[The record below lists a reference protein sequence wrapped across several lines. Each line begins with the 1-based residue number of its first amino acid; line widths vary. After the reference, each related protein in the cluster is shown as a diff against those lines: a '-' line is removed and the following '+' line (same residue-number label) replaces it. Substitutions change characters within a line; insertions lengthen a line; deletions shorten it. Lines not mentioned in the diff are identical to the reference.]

1 LTFTALVLQYGIPTK
16 QGSASLSRLVVIY
29 IHQYPIIRARAFQA
43 REGDVFFIKSY
54 LMSKK
59 QVECRNRL
67 FLILLSIQT
76 DSNKTIQTK
85 IENSEEFSN
94 EFYTLLILVFQNGYE
109 VSNLETFERFVNKT
123 HPTKC

>member
-1 LTFTALVLQYGIPTK
+1 
-16 QGSASLSRLVVIY
+16 
-29 IHQYPIIRARAFQA
+29 
-43 REGDVFFIKSY
+43 
-54 LMSKK
+54 MSKK